1 MIDELEQL
9 TQKIAKQT
17 QHLASLKYRA
27 RKADTREK
35 IMLGGL
41 VKKANCHTL
50 PKAVLL
56 GALLV
61 IRDEI
66 DTDASAKSSYE
77 KKGQHAFMGFES

>member
-56 GALLV
+56 GTAVSITKCDTLLN
-61 IRDEI
+61 ILFIKLLLKNFSWRLI
-66 DTDASAKSSYE
+66 I
-77 KKGQHAFMGFES
+77 